1 MRTLLTGL
9 TVLVATGL
17 LAPTV
22 IVCRLLRFPDGPD
35 SVYQKVMRL
44 WARCM
49 CAAAGVKVKVHGAER
64 MSRDRGVIYA
74 ANHVSWFD
82 IFALASVLPRYS
94 FVAKSELRRI
104 PIFGWGA
111 ESAGII
117 FLERENRKAAF
128 ESYKVAAQEVAR
140 GRSVVVCPEGTRGR
154 DYHLRPFKKGPFVL
168 AIAAQAPIVPTL
180 VYGAREVMPK
190 GSFRIRPGVVEI
202 HLLEPVPTEGYDY
215 EHRSELMSVVWH
227 RMADAMRDLYGVGT
241 SEFPV
246 AGGME
251 QSA

>member
-1 MRTLLTGL
+1 MRTLLT
-9 TVLVATGL
+9 VLTGL
-17 LAPTV
+17 VVTGILAPTA
-22 IVCRLLRFPDGPD
+22 IVGRLLRFREGPN
-35 SVYQKVMRL
+35 SVYQNCMRW
-44 WARCM
+44 WARSV
-49 CAAAGVKVKVHGAER
+49 CAAAGVTVKVFGAEH

-82 IFALASVLPRYS
+82 IFALASVIPRYS

-117 FLERENRKAAF
+117 FLERENRKSAF
-128 ESYKVAAQEVAR
+128 ESYKVAAREVQR
-140 GRSVVVCPEGTRGR
+140 GRSVVVCPEGTRGH

-168 AIAAQAPIVPTL
+168 AIAAQAPIVPSL

-190 GSFRIRPGVVEI
+190 GSYRIRRGVVEI
-202 HLLEPVPTEGYDY
+202 HFLEPVPTVGYDY

-241 SEFPV
+241 SEYPI